1 VSIRTINPAA
11 FGPPLF
17 PYSQAAVGTGE
28 IIFVAGQVAL
38 DPDNNIVGVGDSYE
52 QTKYLLDRMRIT
64 LAEAGAGLED
74 IAYASVYLT
83 DRKHA
88 AGFNKAWVEEF
99 GEHRPARAGIVTEL
113 LVDDALVEVQAVALK

>member
-1 VSIRTINPAA
+1 VSIHTINPAA

-17 PYSQAAVGTGE
+17 PYSQAAVGTGRV
-28 IIFVAGQVAL
+28 IFVAGQVAL
-38 DPDNNIVGVGDSYE
+38 DADNKIVGPGDAYK
-52 QTKYLLDRMRIT
+52 QTKYLIDRMRTI
-64 LAEAGAGLED
+64 LAEADAGLED

-83 DRKHA
+83 ERKHA

-99 GEHRPARAGIVTEL
+99 GDHRPARAGIVAEL